1 MKATIHLVIKDWT
14 NWNFWLY
21 LQMDKCFKLVLCW
34 VGLVLVCKVL
44 VGLCCKFLI
53 GFVVDGGVGVVSCW
67 VDFAGVF
74 EFVIDIFMLM
84 LVIDI
89 PYAKIN

>member
-1 MKATIHLVIKDWT
+1 
-14 NWNFWLY
+14 
-21 LQMDKCFKLVLCW
+21 MDKCFKLVLCW
-34 VGLVLVCKVL
+34 VGLVLVCKIL

-74 EFVIDIFMLM
+74 EFVIDIVYVDACNRHTICKNQLM
-84 LVIDI
+84 LSSCIRI
-89 PYAKIN
+89 ALFLKLTCACFN